1 MDIEGLSFLIY
12 CSPYF
17 KLKVEKTENFFN
29 NSIKLA
35 TKPIFTFKLKNLKE
49 ISVFSGV
56 KVEEGKIIEL
66 EKDLR
71 KKLGKHTERRN
82 ADWTYN
88 CHGLT
93 FINKLGWIGLE
104 DIFKEKV
111 LIVPGQKEEVDES
124 ELVDIEDMLTGN
136 GLRLIKRFNNMYEDK
151 FNGDE
156 DVKEGD
162 IAIYKSI
169 RNMQEEIY
177 HSGIIFRLCIL
188 NNKLDNV
195 IVLSKF
201 GHGGEY
207 FHPLQSVGK
216 MYDAEIAEI
225 WTDR

>member
-1 MDIEGLSFLIY
+1 MRDYLFCLLLSIFLI
-12 CSPYF
+12 
-17 KLKVEKTENFFN
+17 KLKVEKVENFFDN
-29 NSIKLA
+29 NIKLA
-35 TKPIFTFKLKNLKE
+35 TNQIFTFKLKNLKD
-49 ISVFSGV
+49 IPVFSGV
-56 KVEEGKIIEL
+56 KVEEDKVAEL

-71 KKLGKHTERRN
+71 QKLGKHTERRS

-111 LIVPGQKEEVDES
+111 LIVPGQREEVDES
-124 ELVDIEDMLTGN
+124 TLIDIEDIIIGN

-162 IAIYKSI
+162 IVIYKSV
-169 RNMQEEIY
+169 RDMQEEIC
-177 HSGIIFRLCIL
+177 HSGIIFRLCLLSNKL
-188 NNKLDNV
+188 NNV
-195 IVLSKF
+195 TVLSKF

-207 FHPLQSVGK
+207 FHQLQSVGK
-216 MYDAEIAEI
+216 LYDAEIAEI